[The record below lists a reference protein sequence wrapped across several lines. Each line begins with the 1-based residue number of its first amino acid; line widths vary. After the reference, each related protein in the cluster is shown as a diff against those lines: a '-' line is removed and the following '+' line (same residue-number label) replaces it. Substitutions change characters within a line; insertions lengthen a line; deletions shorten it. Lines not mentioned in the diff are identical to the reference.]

1 MQSISIITEKV
12 IAQKTGHIMK
22 AGRMVVTITW
32 KWLVLALHPARLKI
46 ETYFSITRLKKT
58 SDNYP

>member
-22 AGRMVVTITW
+22 AGIIVEMITW
-32 KWLVLALHPARLKI
+32 KWLVP
-46 ETYFSITRLKKT
+46 
-58 SDNYP
+58 